1 MNKTKSIAL
10 VLRKK
15 HSIRQPT
22 ELKIFFEKTV
32 QYLYSYHLNI
42 KAIVMCLLTKKC
54 SYTFRR
60 YNRSLHVTRRQ
71 TVKLPLGHPSMVFPD
86 QCYYDVPLNLLTPF
100 VMGKIVFIA

>member
-32 QYLYSYHLNI
+32 QYLYSYHLYKGYSYVSFN
-42 KAIVMCLLTKKC
+42 KKNVAPRFVGI
-54 SYTFRR
+54 TEVFM
-60 YNRSLHVTRRQ
+60 LQEDRQ
-71 TVKLPLGHPSMVFPD
+71 
-86 QCYYDVPLNLLTPF
+86 LNCH
-100 VMGKIVFIA
+100 